1 MPPDKTVVLDL
12 RDRVRGERIGLAP
25 RLGTLAERRILLF
38 DNGKV
43 GERDSGKFSRVFE
56 VLERHITGPRG
67 AAVVSTLRHDL
78 LQCKPEVVLSLVEE
92 VADAG
97 FDAVICALLDQGVT
111 QPTMIFAAELER
123 RGIPTSLVCQGA
135 GGRLAAATAEHMIPG
150 IPVTLLDMARDAN
163 PDAVARATEAAATA
177 ILNGLLERSAS
188 ATDRNASATASA
200 GSSAIPL
207 LAIEGPDASHAYTQ
221 CLADAGLGDGLPFF
235 APTPARV
242 EAMLAASGI
251 APDAILWPVIAPRA
265 VPLTA
270 HEVAALAVAAGCE
283 PQWFG
288 VVAAAYRAMAAP
300 AFRLAQAAITTHPGG
315 TLVLVSGPA
324 AAKLGIASGQGS
336 LGPGCRANAS
346 IGRAVA
352 LAYAFFLGAR
362 VGGSDLCV
370 QGSPAKFSYC
380 YAENLAM
387 SPWPGLN
394 ADRFDAASSCVTVL
408 KCEGP
413 RTFVN
418 DTGTTA
424 ESILDKAAGNIMG
437 MGGNL
442 AAMIRAQI
450 MVTLNP
456 GHAAIVAASGW
467 SKADVQRY
475 LFERARNERGAL
487 LGLEGLVAHP
497 KWFAGLARFPVVERA
512 EDFLV
517 VVAGEPGP
525 HSSVALPWG
534 MSRGITERITWGT
547 SEKP

>member
-1 MPPDKTVVLDL
+1 MSSSRIEVIDL
-12 RDRVRGERIGLAP
+12 RDRVRGERVALAP
-25 RLGTLAERRILLF
+25 RLRTLDERRILLF

-43 GERDSGKFSRVFE
+43 GDRTTGKYSRIFQ
-56 VLERHITGPRG
+56 VLEDHVARAHAT
-67 AAVVSTLRHDL
+67 AAVSTLRHDL

-111 QPTMIFAAELER
+111 QPTMIFATELER

-135 GGRLAAATAEHMIPG
+135 GGRLATATSEHMAPG
-150 IPVTLLDMARDAN
+150 MPVTLLDMARDAN
-163 PDAVARATEAAATA
+163 PDAVA
-177 ILNGLLERSAS
+177 S
-188 ATDRNASATASA
+188 ATDAAAASILGGILERGASRTGGTHRA
-200 GSSAIPL
+200 VAAPVAAIPL
-207 LAIEGPDASHAYTQ
+207 LTIEGPDASHAYTQ

-242 EAMLAASGI
+242 DAMLAAAGI
-251 APDAILWPVIAPRA
+251 APDAPLWPVIAPRA
-265 VPLTA
+265 SPLSA

-315 TLVLVSGPA
+315 TLVLVSGPKA
-324 AAKLGIASGQGS
+324 ARLGIAGGQGS
-336 LGPGCRANAS
+336 LGPGFRANAT

-352 LAYAFFLGAR
+352 LAYSFFLGAR
-362 VGGSDLCV
+362 VGGSDLSV
-370 QGSPAKFSYC
+370 QASPAKFSYC
-380 YAENLAM
+380 YAENLAK

-394 ADRFDAASSCVTVL
+394 ADWFDADTSCVTVL

-418 DTGTTA
+418 DTSTTP
-424 ESILDKAAGNIMG
+424 EGILDKAAGNIVG

-456 GHAAIVAASGW
+456 GHAAIVASSGW
-467 SKADVQRY
+467 TKTDVQRY

-487 LGLEGLVAHP
+487 LGLEGLIAHP

-534 MSRGITERITWGT
+534 MSCGITERIL
-547 SEKP
+547 

>member
-1 MPPDKTVVLDL
+1 MPSDKTMTIDL
-12 RDRVRGERIGLAP
+12 RERVRGERIGLAP
-25 RLGTLAERRILLF
+25 RLGTLDEGRILLF

-43 GERDSGKFSRVFE
+43 GNRDTGKYSRIFQ
-56 VLERHITGPRG
+56 VLEDHITGAHAA
-67 AAVVSTLRHDL
+67 AAVSTMRHDL

-111 QPTMIFAAELER
+111 QPTMIFATELER

-135 GGRLAAATAEHMIPG
+135 GGRLATATAGHMAPG

-163 PDAVARATEAAATA
+163 PDAVARATEAAIPA
-177 ILNGLLERSAS
+177 ILEGLLARGTSSTGRDTA
-188 ATDRNASATASA
+188 ATASATA
-200 GSSAIPL
+200 SAIPL

-251 APDAILWPVIAPRA
+251 AADAPLWPVIAPRA
-265 VPLTA
+265 SPLTA
-270 HEVAALAVAAGCE
+270 LEVAALAVAAGCE

-300 AFRLAQAAITTHPGG
+300 AFRLAQGAITTHPGG

-336 LGPGCRANAS
+336 LGPGFRANAT

-352 LAYAFFLGAR
+352 LAYSFFLGAR
-362 VGGSDLCV
+362 VGGSDLSV
-370 QGSPAKFSYC
+370 QGSPTKFSYC
-380 YAENLAM
+380 YAENLAK

-394 ADRFDAASSCVTVL
+394 ADWFDADTSCVTVL

-418 DTGTTA
+418 DTSTTA
-424 ESILDKAAGNIMG
+424 EGILDKAAGNIMG
-437 MGGNL
+437 MAGNL

-467 SKADVQRY
+467 TKADVQRY
-475 LFERARNERGAL
+475 LFERARNDRSAL

-497 KWFAGLARFPVVERA
+497 KWFSGLARFPVVERA

-534 MSRGITERITWGT
+534 MSRGITERIT
-547 SEKP
+547 